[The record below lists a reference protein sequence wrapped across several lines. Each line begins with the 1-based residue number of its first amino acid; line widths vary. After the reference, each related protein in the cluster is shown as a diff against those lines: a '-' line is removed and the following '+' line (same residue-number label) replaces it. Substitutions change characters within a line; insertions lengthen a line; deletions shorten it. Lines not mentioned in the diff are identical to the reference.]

1 MEHNALALLALN
13 LLVGSIAWDVKD
25 ALALLALNLLVGSI
39 AWCVKG
45 MKANAFSRLVCERYE
60 GKCIQPL
67 GLAAHNGHLVWQNTE
82 MKHFSSEVTQTGRY
96 L

>member
-1 MEHNALALLALN
+1 MEHNALAPLAPN

-25 ALALLALNLLVGSI
+25 ALALLALNSLVGSI

-60 GKCIQPL
+60 GAFSPL
-67 GLAAHNGHLVWQNTE
+67 ALLLTMAIWC
-82 MKHFSSEVTQTGRY
+82 GRA
-96 L
+96 LR